1 MNGEEAPKQE
11 VDLPIDKVADA
22 RLLAYSKLLFRIQK
36 RVVIEKR
43 EADAR
48 NK

>member
-1 MNGEEAPKQE
+1 MDKEEAQNQE
-11 VDLPIDKVADA
+11 VDPPIDKEADA
-22 RLLAYSKLLFRIQK
+22 RLLAYSRLLFRIQK

-48 NK
+48 ST